1 MSTTDAA
8 APSIRQLALGD
19 LDQEMATT
27 RRVLERVPDEHLG
40 WKPHAKS
47 FSLGDLATHIATLP
61 VWLTSIVTE
70 DSFDV
75 AAPMPRQEP
84 LPSRDAILAAFDE
97 QLAAFRSRL
106 DEADD
111 ATLGRT
117 WEMRAGEK
125 VVFALPKV
133 AVLRSVGINHIVH
146 HRGQLSV
153 YLRVLDV
160 PVPSI
165 YGPSADER
173 GPF

>member
-1 MSTTDAA
+1 MSATDVA

-19 LDQEMATT
+19 LDHEMATT
-27 RRVLERVPDEHLG
+27 RRLLDRVPDDHLG

-47 FSLGDLATHIATLP
+47 FSLGELATHIATLP
-61 VWLTSIVTE
+61 VWLASIVDE

-84 LPSRDAILAAFDE
+84 LPSREAIVAAFDE
-97 QLAAFRSRL
+97 RVATFRARL
-106 DEADD
+106 DDADD
-111 ATLGRT
+111 ARLART

-125 VVFALPKV
+125 VMMAMPKF
-133 AVLRSVGINHIVH
+133 AVLRTVGINHIVH

-160 PVPSI
+160 PLPSI
-165 YGPSADER
+165 YGPTADER
-173 GPF
+173 VGF